1 MLCCFYL
8 RTMDNEKEEKKP
20 KKKEEKDF
28 RSSLS
33 DAYKSLDQEL
43 VKEQKQDI
51 LKKQEIIEEGI
62 EKVEKESGK
71 ELISSKLLT
80 SKILDLRKK
89 AGMPEAIGTAGRVK
103 APILFKKDEF
113 KQKLTRELLI
123 IGTEELADIGCAIT
137 IANLVD
143 YFRETR
149 SNWKVRTG
157 EILEVLKVM
166 EKKEVIPPRVEIG
179 ENEVLIRFKPIEMSG
194 DIQDILRL
202 ATGLSYLTVDK
213 VISHLGWPIERAQ
226 STLTV
231 MMKMD
236 LAILEE
242 TTGNYYFPGI
252 G

>member
-8 RTMDNEKEEKKP
+8 RTMDNEKE
-20 KKKEEKDF
+20 KKKQEKEKTDF

-43 VKEQKQDI
+43 VKEQERDK
-51 LKKQEIIEEGI
+51 KMKQEIIEEGI
-62 EKVEKESGK
+62 EKVERKSGK
-71 ELISSKLLT
+71 DLISSKLLT
-80 SKILDLRKK
+80 GKILELRQK
-89 AGMPEAIGTAGRVK
+89 AGMSQAIGTSGKVK
-103 APILFKKDEF
+103 TPILFKKDEF

-123 IGTEELADIGCAIT
+123 IGTEELADIGGAIT
-137 IANLVD
+137 IPNLVD

-157 EILEVLKVM
+157 EILEVLEVM
-166 EKKEVIPPRVEIG
+166 EKKEVIPKRIDIG
-179 ENEVLIRFKPIEMSG
+179 EDDVLIRFKPIEMSG

-202 ATGLSYLTVDK
+202 ATGLPYLTVDK
-213 VISHLGWPIERAQ
+213 VTSHLGWSIERTQ
-226 STLTV
+226 STLII

-236 LAILEE
+236 LTILEE
-242 TTGNYYFPGI
+242 STGNYYFPGI